1 MAQEKNKILNVQ
13 PHSDEAEQ
21 AVLGSMLSSG
31 PAVNKAFEKKL
42 TAEHFYKNAHTLIFS
57 AMAKLNKDNEPIDT
71 VSVVDLLTKSK
82 DLDKVGGAYYIS
94 GLIEVV
100 PTTAHVDRYIKIV
113 IEKSVL
119 RNLIYL
125 ANDISKEAYDDSQE
139 VDDILETV
147 QKSIFSITQDTLQK
161 DFEEIDPVL
170 IKTFDKI
177 DKIASHKGTVIGVPS
192 GFHELDQRTTGFQD
206 GDLIIIAGR
215 PGMGKTSFALNMM
228 RNAAID
234 SKKKIGFFSLE
245 MANEQLAMRLL
256 CSEARVDSNLVRRGD
271 LPKSQYK
278 NLSLAV
284 GPLSKSDIYLDDTP
298 ALSIL
303 ELRAKARRLKND
315 VNLDMI
321 IVDYLQ
327 LMQGPK
333 GAESRQQEI
342 ATISRSMK
350 ALAKELE
357 IPIVALSQLSRAV
370 EQRTGSKKP
379 QLSDLRESGAIE
391 QDADVVIF
399 LYRDEVYN
407 KDADNEGKAEIIVA
421 KQRNGP
427 TGTVEAAFISRYT
440 RFENLAT
447 NPEPP
452 F

>member
-21 AVLGSMLSSG
+21 ALLGSMLSSG
-31 PAVNKAFEKKL
+31 RAVNKAFEKKL
-42 TAEHFYKNAHTLIFS
+42 TSEHFYKSAHSLIFS

-71 VSVVDLLTKSK
+71 VSVVDSLTKSK
-82 DLDKVGGAYYIS
+82 DLDKAGGAYYIS

-113 IEKSVL
+113 MEKSVL

-147 QKSIFSITQDTLQK
+147 QKSIFSITQDALQK
-161 DFEEIDPVL
+161 DFEPIDPVL
-170 IKTFDKI
+170 IKTFEKI
-177 DKIASHKGTVIGVPS
+177 DMIAAHKGTVIGVPS
-192 GFHELDQRTTGFQD
+192 GFHELDQKTTGFQD

-234 SKKKIGFFSLE
+234 NKKKIGFFSLE

-271 LPKSQYK
+271 LPRSQYK

-327 LMQGPK
+327 LMQGPR

-357 IPIVALSQLSRAV
+357 IAIVALSQLSRAV
-370 EQRTGSKKP
+370 EQRAGSKKP

-407 KDADNEGKAEIIVA
+407 KDADNEGQAEIIVA

-440 RFENLAT
+440 RFENLAA
-447 NPEPP
+447 NVEPP

>member
-57 AMAKLNKDNEPIDT
+57 AMAKLNKDNEPVDT

-192 GFHELDQRTTGFQD
+192 GFHELDQLTTGFQD

-303 ELRAKARRLKND
+303 ELRAKSRRLKND

>member
-1 MAQEKNKILNVQ
+1 MVQEKNKILNVQ

-21 AVLGSMLSSG
+21 AVLGSMLSDKT
-31 PAVNKAFEKKL
+31 AVNKVFEKKL
-42 TAEHFYKNAHTLIFS
+42 SAEHFYKSAHSLIFS
-57 AMAKLNKDNEPIDT
+57 AMEKLDKGNEPIDT
-71 VSVVDLLTKSK
+71 VSVVDALTKSK
-82 DLDKVGGAYYIS
+82 DIDKVGGAYYLS

-100 PTTAHVDRYIKIV
+100 PTTAHIERYIKIV
-113 IEKSVL
+113 IEKSIL

-125 ANDISKEAYDDSQE
+125 SNDISKEAYDDRKE
-139 VDDILETV
+139 VDDILEAV
-147 QKSIFSITQDTLQK
+147 QKSIFGITQDRLK
-161 DFEEIDPVL
+161 KGFEKIDPVL
-170 IKTFDKI
+170 HKTFENI
-177 DKIASHKGTVIGVPS
+177 DKIASHKGSVIGVPS
-192 GFHELDQRTTGFQD
+192 GFSDLDVKTTGFQK

-234 SKKKIGFFSLE
+234 SNKKIGFFSLE
-245 MANEQLAMRLL
+245 MANDQLAMRLL
-256 CSEARVDSNLVRRGD
+256 CAEARVDSNLVRSGN

-284 GPLSKSDIYLDDTP
+284 GPLSKADIYLDDTP

-315 VNLDMI
+315 VDADMI

-327 LMQGPK
+327 LMEGPK
-333 GAESRQQEI
+333 GLESRQQEI

-350 ALAKELE
+350 ALAKELDV
-357 IPIVALSQLSRAV
+357 PIVALSQLSRAV
-370 EQRTGSKKP
+370 ENRTGSKKP

-399 LYRDEVYN
+399 LYRPVVYSQN
-407 KDADNEGKAEIIVA
+407 EEDEGKAEIIIA

-427 TGTVEAAFISRYT
+427 TGIVEATYINRYT
-440 RFENLAT
+440 RFENLAL
-447 NPEPP
+447 NPDTP

>member
-1 MAQEKNKILNVQ
+1 MEKEKNKILNVQ

-21 AVLGSMLSSG
+21 AVLGSMLSNSK
-31 PAVNKAFEKKL
+31 AVDKAFEKKL
-42 TAEHFYKNAHTLIFS
+42 KSEHFYKNAHSLIYS
-57 AMAKLNKDNEPIDT
+57 VMEKLNKENEPIDT
-71 VSVVDLLTKSK
+71 VSVVDLLSKRKHLKKS
-82 DLDKVGGAYYIS
+82 GGAYYIS

-100 PTTAHVDRYIKIV
+100 PTTAHVERYVKIV
-113 IEKSVL
+113 MEKSIL
-119 RNLIYL
+119 RNLIFL
-125 ANDISKEAYDDSQE
+125 ANDISKEAYSDSQE
-139 VDDILETV
+139 VEDILETV
-147 QKSIFSITQDTLQK
+147 QKSIFSITQDALQK
-161 DFEEIDPVL
+161 DFEKLDPVL

-177 DKIASHKGTVIGVPS
+177 DKIAAHRGTVIGVPS
-192 GFHELDQRTTGFQD
+192 GFFELDQLTTGFQN

-215 PGMGKTSFALNMM
+215 PGMGKTSFALNVM

-245 MANEQLAMRLL
+245 MASEQLAMRLL

-271 LPKSQYK
+271 LPKSKYK

-284 GPLSKSDIYLDDTP
+284 GPLSDSEIYLDDTP

-315 VNLDMI
+315 ADIDMI

-333 GAESRQQEI
+333 GVESRQQEI

-350 ALAKELE
+350 ALAKELDV
-357 IPIVALSQLSRAV
+357 PIVALSQLSRAV
-370 EQRTGSKKP
+370 EQRSGSHRP

-399 LYRDEVYN
+399 LYRKYLYTKEEED
-407 KDADNEGKAEIIVA
+407 DGKAEIIVA

-427 TGTVEAAFISRYT
+427 TNTVEAAFINRYT
-440 RFENLAT
+440 RFENLAH
-447 NPEPP
+447 NSEPP

>member
-42 TAEHFYKNAHTLIFS
+42 TAEHFYKNAHSLIFS

-192 GFHELDQRTTGFQD
+192 GFHELDQKTTGFQN

-370 EQRTGSKKP
+370 EQRAGSKKP
-379 QLSDLRESGAIE
+379 KLSDLRESGAIE

-447 NPEPP
+447 NPGPP

>member
-42 TAEHFYKNAHTLIFS
+42 TSEHFYKNAHSLIFS
-57 AMAKLNKDNEPIDT
+57 AMSKLNKDNEPIDT
-71 VSVVDLLTKSK
+71 VSVVDKLTKSK
-82 DLDKVGGAYYIS
+82 ELDKVGGAYYIS

-407 KDADNEGKAEIIVA
+407 KDADNEGRAEIIVA

-447 NPEPP
+447 NPGPP